1 MQHVV
6 HFNAWCCWS
15 TRAINKTIL
24 HIHNFTSVWSSLQGG
39 TAVQLT
45 RVRIGWCDGQNSGQA
60 HSLIL
65 RAELGSAHSFS
76 CNHTLTVQDCAE
88 RENLSALVRREQLEH
103 VLACITPPETQ
114 RQRAR
119 RPLTRSPICLFARE
133 PAAFLRERGRD
144 RAVRAKSA
152 RRDRAGVG
160 QQHMRATAPSAS
172 DEPLNV
178 PTKPRAARPGTEQL
192 SGCSQRMTFSV
203 TVLF

>member
-144 RAVRAKSA
+144 RAVRAESA

-160 QQHMRATAPSAS
+160 QQPCVQPHLLPPVSLSIPQPSLS
-172 DEPLNV
+172 IP
-178 PTKPRAARPGTEQL
+178 RPGTQL
-192 SGCSQRMTFSV
+192 QSSV
-203 TVLF
+203 DAFDRRVQ